1 MLSVQG
7 IRVAILVPGLDPCLS
22 VRHLCP
28 PHHIAQQN
36 TNVIKDLSLPFWGCF
51 DQPFLLRLQCLRWA
65 LLFLAFIFTYLSL

>member
-36 TNVIKDLSLPFWGCF
+36 TNVIKDYRYLFGIVLTSPF
-51 DQPFLLRLQCLRWA
+51 
-65 LLFLAFIFTYLSL
+65 S